1 MLFGVESGR
10 ARPCHQVR
18 TVLYLQSSV
27 GQFNQRELAGVR
39 EVSRRERWSLVVHP
53 IGAALA
59 ERYAGLVQRRPESIR
74 TLLSHY
80 RPDGVIVEGGTMSK
94 SFRHDDFGSTP
105 VVFMDRADVIG
116 RFKPPCIRSNAQE
129 IAKTAFRELNQCDWD
144 DYAFIPWIRP
154 FDWSVE
160 RGAAFADLVRKS
172 GRRFHAFPKVPANVL
187 PMEFSRRVRDFVK
200 SLPRPVSIFAVND
213 IIGICVL
220 EALRHS
226 KRRLPDDASVVGVD
240 NNRDTCESSSPTLTS
255 VIIDFNA
262 AGRKAAETLAA
273 LMRGES
279 PSVQTFG
286 VCGIARRA
294 STRRYR
300 RTDARVSEAVEY
312 IRKHAEDG
320 LKVVDVVGFMGVS
333 RRLAELRFREVVGA
347 SILDMIHQARL
358 SKAEELLANTDESV
372 SEIAEVCGYAS
383 PSAFRADFQKKS
395 GLSPRAWRQH
405 RKAGES

>member
-1 MLFGVESGR
+1 MILYHGSPFIIEKPELSKGKVSNDYGQGFYCTENIEMAREWACKGKEPPAFVNIYEVDLSGLK
-10 ARPCHQVR
+10 
-18 TVLYLQSSV
+18 VL
-27 GQFNQRELAGVR
+27 N
-39 EVSRRERWSLVVHP
+39 
-53 IGAALA
+53 
-59 ERYAGLVQRRPESIR
+59 
-74 TLLSHY
+74 LSY

-116 RFKPPCIRSNAQE
+116 RFKPPCIRSNAHE

-172 GRRFHAFPKVPANVL
+172 GRRFHAFPKVPT
-187 PMEFSRRVRDFVK
+187 
-200 SLPRPVSIFAVND
+200 ND
-213 IIGICVL
+213 
-220 EALRHS
+220 
-226 KRRLPDDASVVGVD
+226 
-240 NNRDTCESSSPTLTS
+240 RDTCESSSPTLTS

-262 AGRKAAETLAA
+262 AGCKAAETLAA

-279 PSVQTFG
+279 PSVETFG

-300 RTDARVSEAVEY
+300 RTDTRVSEAVEY

-320 LKVVDVVGFMGVS
+320 LKVADVVGFMGVS

-347 SILDMIHQARL
+347 SILDMIHRARL

-372 SEIAEVCGYAS
+372 SEIAEACGYAS
-383 PSAFRADFQKKS
+383 ASAFRADFQQKF
-395 GLSPRAWRQH
+395 GLSPRTWRQH
-405 RKAGES
+405 RKGKS